1 MFSMKYCN
9 TKSNHY
15 LGWLYIY
22 FFMNISAV
30 VSEPERSEESLVFG
44 ELMTIYNVQSEY
56 EDIKELRKVIIK
68 KPLLKSKRIL

>member
-1 MFSMKYCN
+1 
-9 TKSNHY
+9 
-15 LGWLYIY
+15 
-22 FFMNISAV
+22 MNFSAV